1 MSRVD
6 HKESSER
13 WGFNGYSS
21 EQAVAKALLWILR
34 RERDAECAKRFR
46 LADAALK
53 GGGVE

>member
-13 WGFNGYSS
+13 WGFNGHSP
-21 EQAVAKALLWILR
+21 EQAVAKAPLWILR